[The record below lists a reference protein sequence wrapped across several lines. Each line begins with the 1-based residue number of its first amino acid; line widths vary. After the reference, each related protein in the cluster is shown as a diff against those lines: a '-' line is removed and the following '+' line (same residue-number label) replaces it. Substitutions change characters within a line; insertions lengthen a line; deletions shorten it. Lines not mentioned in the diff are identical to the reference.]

1 MGNNKF
7 LDLLIV
13 LTIIA
18 FFFTLYYYY
27 FGTSPQEEEII
38 SIKEE
43 PSKIIG
49 LSSKGNIGFCQG
61 IICWDGGLNLWP

>member
-1 MGNNKF
+1 MTANKF

-13 LTIIA
+13 LTVTA

-43 PSKIIG
+43 SLPQLG
-49 LSSKGNIGFCQG
+49 LSSKGNLGFCQG
-61 IICWDGGLNLWP
+61 ILCWDGGLNLGP